1 MTSMSKDNQAGILA
15 CQDNRPLPDP
25 KICADVV
32 RQTGGHGI

>member
-15 CQDNRPLPDP
+15 CQGYRPLPDP